1 MSPMPEAEA
10 ELQPRQP
17 HWALFFVLLL
27 ASARSVI
34 PGNKFLQYQNLGSN
48 AVNQHFAFATTLL
61 DALTGL
67 LILWYLPLYC
77 IYVDWFSRPSRTERK
92 AFWASPDFLTLRR
105 HTSGP
110 RLCGGSDQFTRP
122 KDVNPLDSR
131 QLNPWKLSINGI
143 KEPVT
148 KPRRIQHLA
157 PGPPVIWDSPKREVD
172 PQQSSGSNPWKMA
185 TGLLPQTIKP
195 ACRRT
200 KHTEVLCSSGNK
212 TIDSWAPSSLR
223 LKGTGV
229 DTRINSNIIRNP
241 SCDIWEQFFD
251 RTWFTPCLADDWVRL
266 AFHRPVSCGFSENEL
281 PDTSSTGS
289 TLMELARTIPTYEEL
304 EPLLKPGLEAQ
315 ELERSLQLTL
325 ATPCIQGLDGSQFW
339 TFIAKYLCSFQAP
352 SFDTGTRSYAE
363 DCPGL
368 LKTHFARSSGLGIAT
383 TECALQDTP
392 IAGLWGATYEVAA
405 EDIIILTEIGSAI
418 INSRL
423 RASHAMVTSDY
434 VLLGPQNLMNH
445 ACEDHATVSYAGLH
459 EQGHLAP
466 ALF

>member
-77 IYVDWFSRPSRTERK
+77 SYVDWFSRSSRTERK
-92 AFWASPDFLTLRR
+92 ASWASPDFLTLRR

-110 RLCGGSDQFTRP
+110 RLCGGSDQFTRT

-241 SCDIWEQFFD
+241 SCDIWKQFS
-251 RTWFTPCLADDWVRL
+251 
-266 AFHRPVSCGFSENEL
+266 RPYMVHSLSCG
-281 PDTSSTGS
+281 
-289 TLMELARTIPTYEEL
+289 R
-304 EPLLKPGLEAQ
+304 
-315 ELERSLQLTL
+315 
-325 ATPCIQGLDGSQFW
+325 
-339 TFIAKYLCSFQAP
+339 
-352 SFDTGTRSYAE
+352 
-363 DCPGL
+363 
-368 LKTHFARSSGLGIAT
+368 
-383 TECALQDTP
+383 
-392 IAGLWGATYEVAA
+392 
-405 EDIIILTEIGSAI
+405 
-418 INSRL
+418 
-423 RASHAMVTSDY
+423 
-434 VLLGPQNLMNH
+434 LGPP
-445 ACEDHATVSYAGLH
+445 SIPSAGFLRV
-459 EQGHLAP
+459 
-466 ALF
+466 FRK